1 MSVANRFSLIDPSK
15 SPIFY
20 GYVVLVFGTIG
31 IYCSIPGQTIGV
43 SVFTDPVKDALGLSR
58 NQFSNA
64 YMIGTICSSLVIGR
78 AGLWFDKYGARYV
91 AFFAALTLASA
102 LFLCSWSVQMSETLK
117 GLLNLDTWLI
127 PFVLMTVL
135 FFILRFSGQ
144 GVLTMASR
152 NMIMI
157 WFDKNRGKVNAISSV
172 AISFGFSSSPLW
184 VNALIEN
191 YSWEVAWQFLA
202 IGLLVFS
209 FFVLQ
214 FFKNKPE
221 EHGLLPDGKISKSDD
236 TSKWVP
242 VAKQYTAKEAQHT
255 RAFWMYGLILSFNSF
270 FITGLTFHVVS
281 VFASE
286 GFPKEDAISIF
297 LPASVVAVTISTV
310 FNFLSDYLQLKLYLY
325 LMILGGIIASV
336 GFLFLA
342 TPIGI
347 PFLIGGFGIL
357 GGFFAVLNAI
367 VWPRFYGRTN
377 LGAITGKIM
386 SFLILASALAPP
398 IFSLCFSTF
407 GSYHLVGYLGLA
419 FLLFLALASVKAN
432 NPQ

>member
-1 MSVANRFSLIDPSK
+1 MYNPNRFSSVNPAK
-15 SPIFY
+15 SPVFY
-20 GYVVLVFGTIG
+20 GYVVLVIGSIG

-64 YMIGTICSSLVIGR
+64 YMIGTIMSSLVIGR
-78 AGLWFDKYGARYV
+78 AGIWFDKYGARYV
-91 AFFAALTLASA
+91 AFFAALTLAFS
-102 LFLCSWSVQMSETLK
+102 LWLCSWSASMSIFMKEFLALDSWMVPFIIMTL
-117 GLLNLDTWLI
+117 
-127 PFVLMTVL
+127 L
-135 FFILRFSGQ
+135 FFMLRFSGQ

-184 VNALIEN
+184 INYLIEG
-191 YSWEVAWQFLA
+191 YSWEGAWQMLA
-202 IGLLVFS
+202 LGLLVFS

-214 FFKNKPE
+214 LYRNRPE
-221 EHGLLPDGKISKSDD
+221 EHGLLPDGA
-236 TSKWVP
+236 
-242 VAKQYTAKEAQHT
+242 AKAVETNVESLIVGKQFTLKKAKGT
-255 RAFWMYGLILSFNSF
+255 RAFWMYGLMLAFNSF

-281 VFASE
+281 IFASE
-286 GFPKEDAISIF
+286 GYPKSDAISIF
-297 LPASVVAVTISTV
+297 LPGSVVAVTISTI
-310 FNFLSDYLQLKLYLY
+310 FNFLSDYLQLKWYLY
-325 LMILGGIIASV
+325 LMIFGGIIASI
-336 GFLFLA
+336 GFLYLP
-342 TPIGI
+342 TPYGI
-347 PFLIGGFGIL
+347 PLLIAGFGIM

-367 VWPRFYGRTN
+367 VWPRFYGRNN

-386 SFLILASALAPP
+386 GLLILASALAPP

-407 GSYHLVGYLGLA
+407 GSYKLLGYLGLA
-419 FLLFLALASVKAN
+419 FLLFLMVGSVKAN